1 MGPVDQEGPR
11 QGELETPKFDR
22 KICDVLRMFSN
33 GIQLR
38 LPGKHPVKTLIYINF
53 IPPKPALVAKVL
65 EESSNRVQW

>member
-22 KICDVLRMFSN
+22 KICDVLRMFSK

-38 LPGKHPVKTLIYINF
+38 LPGKHPVKTLIYIHF